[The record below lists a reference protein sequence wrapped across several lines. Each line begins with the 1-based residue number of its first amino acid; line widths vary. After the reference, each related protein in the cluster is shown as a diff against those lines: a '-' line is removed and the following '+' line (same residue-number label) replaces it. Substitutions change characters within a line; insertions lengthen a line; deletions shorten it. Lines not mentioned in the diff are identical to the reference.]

1 MIKDEASARK
11 VAEAQKRGLC
21 EPFGPHDG
29 ADEDC
34 VIKIKS
40 PDLIVQNLAKQK
52 LAALQRSL
60 LPEQRD
66 MIQENL
72 QLMEKRSR
80 RMNLLASKSKDR
92 RTDWI
97 KHTLDVLAN
106 DISDGGKRELEQAK
120 TIVNG
125 KEI

>member
-1 MIKDEASARK
+1 MKQVLEKS
-11 VAEAQKRGLC
+11 QKRKNADFVNHLDHMTGLIK
-21 EPFGPHDG
+21 
-29 ADEDC
+29 DC